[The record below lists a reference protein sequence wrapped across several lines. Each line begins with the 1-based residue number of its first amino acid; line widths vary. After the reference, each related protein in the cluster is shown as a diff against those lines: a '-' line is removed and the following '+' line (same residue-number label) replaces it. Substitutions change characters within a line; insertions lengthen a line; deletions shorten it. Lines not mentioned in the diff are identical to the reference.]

1 ASYAD
6 DGRVILTDENGNT
19 AFIEIADV
27 KQSNG
32 VIHVIDGVML
42 PKQ

>member
-1 ASYAD
+1 MKL
-6 DGRVILTDENGNT
+6 VDENGNA
-19 AFIEIADV
+19 AFVEIADV

-32 VIHVIDGVML
+32 VIHVINGVML